1 MKMSP
6 QNKNRFLCD
15 YKLVPTN
22 MEPPDGEVDGVLRV
36 EVDKKGR
43 FLSREN

>member
-1 MKMSP
+1 MSP

-15 YKLVPTN
+15 YKLVPAN
-22 MEPPDGEVDGVLRV
+22 MEPPDAEVDDVFRV
-36 EVDKKGR
+36 EKDKKWS